1 MEKGHKHSILANDK
15 KRKNWLH
22 NRDFQVSAF
31 CVAIGAVS
39 WFGYL
44 KRNISNRHLLEVVR
58 SSTNVHFVL
67 SDKKKFLPHTANGV
81 IFPKPSLIYPF
92 LPSFSCD

>member
-1 MEKGHKHSILANDK
+1 MEKGHKLSILANDK

-39 WFGYL
+39 WFDILNATYL
-44 KRNISNRHLLEVVR
+44 TGRCWKPLGVPQTFTLYCQIKEVLD
-58 SSTNVHFVL
+58 SHS
-67 SDKKKFLPHTANGV
+67 
-81 IFPKPSLIYPF
+81 
-92 LPSFSCD
+92 